1 MSEAKSNSSVI
12 STSVFDMGF
21 EGILTSEEKSLLHE
35 GFLTSFEMTVRIVYS
50 SLQVGLNVLY
60 DTQLFCH
67 FDERV
72 RHGI

>member
-1 MSEAKSNSSVI
+1 
-12 STSVFDMGF
+12 MGF

-50 SLQVGLNVLY
+50 SLQVGLSVLCEI
-60 DTQLFCH
+60 QLFCH